1 MNIVPEAFALAFTLQ
16 AKLVLTPM
24 SISLFIALAFCVAV
38 VWKWAKKKI

>member
-1 MNIVPEAFALAFTLQ
+1 MTFIPEAFAVAFTLQ